1 MPWDVKEMP
10 GNYRSLVIVSC
21 LVFFLLIAGCISED
35 QQNVPPITPL
45 QNPTAEE
52 LMQQLRAQ
60 YPAPG
65 ELVEVDGTRM
75 HIRCEGTGS
84 PTVIMEA
91 GSGDCSLSWAL
102 VQKNVSA
109 FTRVCTYD
117 RQGYAWSDP
126 VSGPLTASNVTGRLH
141 TLLSRANVS
150 PPYVMTGHSLGGVYV
165 RYYTHHYPDEV
176 AGLVLVDP
184 GSEWQMIRTGEN
196 FAREQKAA
204 IAVKTSLLHGMG
216 KEAAKGTFV
225 KNLSLLQNYCN
236 PKLPPYEYY
245 AFQALW
251 ATKPSFWDACA
262 VEGESGFSLWEEVSR
277 KNITKLGNIPLIVI
291 SSGQDMGFSSDPEEN
306 KYANTVFRTLQK
318 EMATESP
325 QGKYLIAVNSSHYIQ
340 IDEPDLV
347 TGAIR
352 SVVNASRQ
360 DSSIQV
366 QA

>member
-1 MPWDVKEMP
+1 MQ
-10 GNYRSLVIVSC
+10 I
-21 LVFFLLIAGCISED
+21 
-35 QQNVPPITPL
+35 
-45 QNPTAEE
+45 PTIEE

-65 ELVEVDGTRM
+65 ELVDVNGTRM

-84 PTVIMEA
+84 PTVVMEA

-102 VQKNVSA
+102 VQQNVSA

-150 PPYVMTGHSLGGVYV
+150 PPYVLAGHSLGGVYV
-165 RYYTHHYPDEV
+165 RYYTHRYPDEV
-176 AGLVLVDP
+176 AGMVLVDP
-184 GSEWQMIRTGEN
+184 GSEWQMIRTGVN
-196 FAREQKAA
+196 FTREQKAA
-204 IAVKTSLLHGMG
+204 ISLKTSLLRGMG
-216 KEAAKGTFV
+216 KEAANGTFV

-236 PKLPPYEYY
+236 PKLPAYEYH

-251 ATKPSFWDACA
+251 ATNPSFWDACA
-262 VEGESGFSLWEEVSR
+262 VEGESGFSIWEEVSR
-277 KNITKLGNIPLIVI
+277 ENITSLGTIPLIVI
-291 SSGQDMGFSSDPEEN
+291 SSGLDMGFSTDPDEN

-318 EMATESP
+318 EMASESL
-325 QGKYLIAVNSSHYIQ
+325 QGKYLIATNSSHYIQ

-352 SVVNASRQ
+352 SVVNATRQ
-360 DSSIQV
+360 DSPIQV